1 MDDDRLEAQP
11 SILQQAPFGKLRTGR
26 TMQAQGAFCVMC
38 KPVILRQLRTTGF
51 CKF

>member
-11 SILQQAPFGKLRTGR
+11 SILHQTPFGKLRIGR
-26 TMQAQGAFCVMC
+26 TMQPQGAFCFMC
-38 KPVILRQLRTTGF
+38 KPFILRQLRTTGF